1 MLDKAILFYINY
13 IITSIKDKLTSRVN
27 REIVMPEAVNLQSR
41 RVKKTEE
48 RPFWQELE
56 EMLQSSV
63 FNDDEQDGYL
73 RGSMSGESWKAF
85 LKMVRD
91 EVLERLDAYQ
101 ADGQSAGFCA
111 STLGPYREEKKK
123 IERAYLRNLM
133 VLYRSAERTYKSL
146 SG

>member
-1 MLDKAILFYINY
+1 
-13 IITSIKDKLTSRVN
+13 
-27 REIVMPEAVNLQSR
+27 MPEAVNLQSR
-41 RVKKTEE
+41 QVKKTEE

-56 EMLQSSV
+56 DMLQSSV

-101 ADGQSAGFCA
+101 AEGQSTGFCA